1 MDGQWIIFYLLIL
14 QGAILFSCAG
24 YLGAKVRFM
33 KEQVDSIEK
42 VEKLLEDLKKKSSEC
57 TVLEARFREIE
68 KKEIALNSEL
78 TKKNTECEKLNAR
91 IKRLKNSNEKLET
104 EKTRFLALKE
114 LADYPKQLVQ
124 DLTRLEEENASL
136 RSLID
141 LKYEALNTQL
151 WHEKDRKSLEA
162 HLAAVLKDNI
172 EAKIKGNSLR
182 GVTLADTQG
191 RLISGLKKH
200 NHNNAL
206 ASLGANASDISNKI
220 DEVVRMIGQKTQD
233 TGLFT
238 RITELKI
245 IIKEQVETEEAA
257 LVITPI
263 HIPSTQD
270 NAQPF
275 YLLVLLV
282 GNNPDIPLLDIDAAT
297 KELAELIS
305 KD

>member
-14 QGAILFSCAG
+14 QGTILFSCAG
-24 YLGAKVRFM
+24 YLGAKVHFM
-33 KEQVDSIEK
+33 REQMDCTEKIEK
-42 VEKLLEDLKKKSSEC
+42 LIEELEKKSNEC
-57 TVLEARFREIE
+57 DELEARFREIE
-68 KKEIALNSEL
+68 QKETVLNNAFKNKGKECNEL
-78 TKKNTECEKLNAR
+78 SAQIR
-91 IKRLKNSNEKLET
+91 RLKNSNEKLET
-104 EKTRFLALKE
+104 ANARFLALEE
-114 LADYPKQLVQ
+114 LAEYPKQLVQ

-141 LKYEALNTQL
+141 LKYEAFNTQV
-151 WHEKDRKSLEA
+151 WHKNDTTSLEA
-162 HLAAVLKDNI
+162 RLAGVLKDKI
-172 EAKIKGNSLR
+172 EAKIEGNSLR

-191 RLISGLKKH
+191 RLMSGMKKH

-206 ASLGANASDISNKI
+206 ASLGANASDLSNKI
-220 DEVVRMIGQKTQD
+220 DEVVNMISQKTQD

-282 GNNPDIPLLDIDAAT
+282 GNNPDIPLLDIDAAAR
-297 KELAELIS
+297 ELAELIS
-305 KD
+305 KG